1 MGAGALLCLFCFVC
15 PACFAQQVS
24 DHALDVLNNEYNSL
38 DKLVQR
44 RAERAL
50 QTMENKEL
58 SLQRKLQ
65 ARLHGPDSVRAAGL
79 FAGIKAKYAQMLV
92 QVRTGQQP
100 AGGAVEYLPRV
111 DSMQTAL
118 RFLGQPGVGLSAG
131 SVLPAG
137 GVLPAQVQKIQAVSS
152 QLQRLQSGLQ
162 NANEL
167 QTYFSGREQQLQ
179 TQLSNMGVGKQLLG
193 INQTAYYYQAQLT
206 QYKSMLNDPDKMQ
219 QVVLSAVR
227 ESAYFKTFWQK
238 NSYWSSLFPAS
249 ANPDTV
255 KAAAGLQT
263 RDQLQ
268 QDVQVRLG
276 KSLSAVSSEAAA
288 AGGGGGGSGGV
299 SNYLQS
305 QMQDMQQKL
314 AALKARLASMGGASS
329 GGNVTMPDFQ
339 PNSQH
344 TKTFLKRLEYSFS
357 IQNATSTALLP
368 AISTLGLNVGYKLSD
383 KAVVGVGGSYL
394 LGLGYGLD
402 KIRFSS
408 QGIGYRVFG
417 DIQAK
422 GSIWISGGLE
432 NTYIQQFQDLQALRH
447 TDVWQKGALVGL
459 TKKYRIGKK
468 NGEIQLLYD
477 LLAARQVPAGEP
489 LKFRMGWSL

>member
-79 FAGIKAKYAQMLV
+79 FAGIKAKYAQMLI
-92 QVRTGQQP
+92 QLRSGQQP
-100 AGGAVEYLPRV
+100 AGAGIAGALGNPLKEYLPRV

-118 RFLGQPGVGLSAG
+118 RFLGQPGV
-131 SVLPAG
+131 VLPG
-137 GVLPAQVQKIQAVSS
+137 QTQQVQAVSS
-152 QLQRLQSGLQ
+152 QLLRLQSGLQ
-162 NANEL
+162 NANDL

-179 TQLSNMGVGKQLLG
+179 TQLGNMGVGKQLLG
-193 INQTAYYYQAQLT
+193 INQSAYYYQAQLT

-227 ESAYFKTFWQK
+227 ESPYFKTFWQK

-299 SNYLQS
+299 GSYVQS

-314 AALKARLASMGGASS
+314 TALKARLASMGGASS

-344 TKTFLKRLEYSFS
+344 SKTFLKRLEYSFS

-368 AISTLGLNVGYKLSD
+368 AISTLGLNLGYKLSD

-422 GSIWISGGLE
+422 GSFWISGGLE
-432 NTYIQQFQDLQALRH
+432 NTYMQQFQGLQVLRH
-447 TDVWQKGALVGL
+447 ADVWQKSALVGL

-468 NGEIQLLYD
+468 SGEIQLLYD